1 MVTARSG
8 FNPIGTPDTR
18 FVDTFPVSA
27 GTRPMGK
34 GDAVRYVAGNVT
46 NVEAGM
52 DPGAVF
58 GVVLAVYTTAGRPL
72 TFNNNKIIASGG
84 VGLADV
90 CWDPNQMYSVKC
102 ETSVGTTTLPVNMMI
117 DLSAMNAQLG
127 ISGMAL
133 TAQTSASV
141 GNPFKVI
148 QISPQQKAL
157 NGGVQPSGDAGQ
169 EVVCMINNHLLRAG
183 T

>member
-1 MVTARSG
+1 MAARNG

-18 FVDTFPVSA
+18 YVMNLPVSA
-27 GTRPMGK
+27 GGQPVCK
-34 GDAVRYVAGNVT
+34 GDAVRYVAGNITAVD
-46 NVEAGM
+46 AGM

-58 GVVLAVYTTAGRPL
+58 GVVIDVFTTANRPL
-72 TFNNNKIIASGG
+72 TFQNTKFIASGG
-84 VGLADV
+84 VGRADV
-90 CWDPNQMYSVKC
+90 CWDFEQLYSIKC
-102 ETSVGTTTLPVNMMI
+102 ETSVAATTLPVNMMI
-117 DLSAMNAQLG
+117 NASAPNPALG

-148 QISPQQKAL
+148 AVSPMGEL
-157 NGGVQPSGDAGQ
+157 GGKGPTGDAGQ
-169 EVVCMINNHLLRAG
+169 EVVCMINNHLLKAG

>member
-1 MVTARSG
+1 MAARSG

-18 FVDTFPVSA
+18 YVMNLPVSA

-34 GDAVRYVAGNVT
+34 GDAVRYVAGNLT

-58 GVVLAVYTTAGRPL
+58 GVVLAVYTTANRPL
-72 TFNNNKIIASGG
+72 TFQTSKIIASAG
-84 VGLADV
+84 VGRADV
-90 CWDPNQMYSVKC
+90 CWDQNQLYSIKC
-102 ETSVGTTTLPVNMMI
+102 ESSVGATTLPVNMMI
-117 DLSAMNAQLG
+117 DLSAMNASLG

-141 GNPFKVI
+141 GNPFKVLAV
-148 QISPQQKAL
+148 SPMGEL
-157 NGGVQPSGDAGQ
+157 GGKGPTGDAGQ
-169 EVVCMINNHLLRAG
+169 EVICVINNHLLKAG

>member
-1 MVTARSG
+1 
-8 FNPIGTPDTR
+8 
-18 FVDTFPVSA
+18 
-27 GTRPMGK
+27 MGK

-58 GVVLAVYTTAGRPL
+58 GVVIDVYTTANRPL
-72 TFNNNKIIASGG
+72 TFQTNKIIVSGG
-84 VGLADV
+84 VGRADV
-90 CWDPNQMYSVKC
+90 CWDPNQLYSVKC
-102 ETSVGTTTLPVNMMI
+102 ESSVGATTLPVNMMI
-117 DLSAMNAQLG
+117 DLSAMNPVLG

-133 TAQTSASV
+133 IAQTSASV

-148 QISPQQKAL
+148 ALSQQQRVISGLDP
-157 NGGVQPSGDAGQ
+157 NGDAGQ
-169 EVVCMINNHLLRAG
+169 EVVCVINNHLLKAG